1 MVYNITN
8 PLTFVEAYCPLKKD
22 NVMVL
27 VCVEDNLNHNEK
39 QGLAQNIGKKRKPTK
54 A

>member
-1 MVYNITN
+1 MVYNIIS
-8 PLTFVEAYCPLKKD
+8 PLTFLQGYSLKKD
-22 NVMVL
+22 NKMVL

-39 QGLAQNIGKKRKPTK
+39 QGLAQNIRKKRKLTK